1 MKKLRKMPNR
11 FELSR
16 RSAKSVFDVC
26 AILGVIIVLLSGLFQ
41 FSTAL
46 FVCGSVLGFLVGL
59 FGCLVYRTY
68 AHCPHCGKYIVL
80 KHSDARF
87 CPDCGK
93 ELD

>member
-1 MKKLRKMPNR
+1 MKKLGKMLNR

-16 RSAKSVFDVC
+16 RSAKSVFYVC

-46 FVCGSVLGFLVGL
+46 FVCGCVLGFFVGL

-80 KHSDARF
+80 KHSDARY